1 MSLIAYLIQG
11 CGWAVGCPSCVGVRG
26 RVGRWQVYHKANTER
41 QTIMPANI
49 YICGQFRI
57 TDESFKHAFGP
68 LCPAHA
74 HGEHAN
80 CTQNNKSYKH
90 IGSLKVENLADIQ
103 NKMVCG
109 NQNHPP
115 LEGWILNHTKN

>member
-11 CGWAVGCPSCVGVRG
+11 CGWAVGCPSCVRVRG

-49 YICGQFRI
+49 YICGQMNLLSMLL
-57 TDESFKHAFGP
+57 D
-68 LCPAHA
+68 LCALRKPTHA

-80 CTQNNKSYKH
+80 CTQNNKSCKH

-103 NKMVCG
+103 KKMIKWFVEIKII
-109 NQNHPP
+109 HP
-115 LEGWILNHTKN
+115 

>member
-1 MSLIAYLIQG
+1 M
-11 CGWAVGCPSCVGVRG
+11 
-26 RVGRWQVYHKANTER
+26 ANL
-41 QTIMPANI
+41 
-49 YICGQFRI
+49 
-57 TDESFKHAFGP
+57 ESQMNLLSMLLD
-68 LCPAHA
+68 LCALRKPTHA